1 MNQFDYKD
9 VSTVD
14 YQGQRWYAIAD
25 GVAYPSITTI
35 LGKTLPA
42 EKKKALDD
50 WRNMLG
56 PIKADKKMK
65 DACDRGTNVHAMLEQ
80 FLKGEE
86 VSTKGIPPED
96 IQVFNSVKL
105 RLKGITGIYGQEMA
119 LWSDVL
125 QVAGRCDLAGLWK
138 GEEAII
144 DFKTSGRSK
153 EEKEI
158 EDYWIQ
164 CTFYALAHNELY
176 GTNIEKGVI
185 IMGVAG
191 GLPLVFEKDLMPYV
205 GKLVERIDNFY
216 KSL

>member
-9 VSTVD
+9 VTTVD
-14 YQGQRWYAIAD
+14 YNNQRWYSIAD
-25 GVAYPSITTI
+25 GIAYPSITTV
-35 LGKTLPA
+35 LGKTMPA
-42 EKKKALDD
+42 EKKKALDN

-86 VSTKGIPPED
+86 VSTKGIPPEN

-125 QVAGRCDLAGLWK
+125 QCAGRCDLAGLWK

-164 CTFYALAHNELY
+164 CTFYAMAHNELY

-185 IMGVAG
+185 IMGVAN
-191 GLPLVFEKDLMPYV
+191 GLPQVFEKDLIPYV